1 MSRFNIFS
9 LFKFLLG
16 IVLVQGATVILYI
29 ATVKTRVEQNWVI
42 FALLALMVSFFVAL
56 WFTSIADRVKRDA
69 VAHAKEDFL
78 RQREKIRVR
87 AEQEKN
93 KVIKQSHQQMMKQ
106 TGRVQARASFKVGA
120 ALVGLLG
127 FGAIMFFT
135 QFVTVGLLTLSTAGG
150 ALVGYGVRAR
160 QDYLSRKQKKTHQ
173 TLNVPKPIKTIE
185 ADPQRPALGGIIR
198 KPT

>member
-1 MSRFNIFS
+1 MSRFNILS
-9 LFKFLLG
+9 LFRFLLG
-16 IVLVQGATVILYI
+16 IILVQGATVILYI
-29 ATVKTRVEQNWVI
+29 AAVSTRVEQNWVI
-42 FALLALMVSFFVAL
+42 FALLALMVSFFAAL

-69 VAHAKEDFL
+69 VSHAKEDFL

-87 AEQEKN
+87 AEQEKS
-93 KVIKQSHQQMMKQ
+93 KVIKQSHQQIMKQ

-160 QDYLSRKQKKTHQ
+160 QDYLSRKQKKTLQ
-173 TLNVPKPIKTIE
+173 TLNVPKPINTIG
-185 ADPQRPALGGIIR
+185 ADPQPPALGGIIR
-198 KPT
+198 KPS